1 MEWQLQESIFTAS
14 RERGTAAMPPLR
26 RGAPPAHNRSSRLI
40 RPPKSDSGR
49 LKLSAREPTATRAE
63 KRPVVN
69 QGGAGNDRGRTT
81 RREELRGSCR
91 RTCGGCQEFCSQPHV
106 WPQQGV
112 SVFLGSVRCYPLDE
126 TGGCQPPFQPI
137 SGRGHTLPGNLPQH
151 TTTLGR

>member
-1 MEWQLQESIFTAS
+1 MDECCVTCENERSNSWSGSSKSLFFTAS

-26 RGAPPAHNRSSRLI
+26 RGAPPAHNSSSRVI

-81 RREELRGSCR
+81 RREELRGLRR
-91 RTCGGCQEFCSQPHV
+91 RTCGGCQEFLLPTSRLATTRCVCIS
-106 WPQQGV
+106 WV
-112 SVFLGSVRCYPLDE
+112 SKVL
-126 TGGCQPPFQPI
+126 PF
-137 SGRGHTLPGNLPQH
+137 GRNRGLS
-151 TTTLGR
+151 TTVSTNKW